1 MRTDAVTLSRNADI
15 AMYHAK
21 SKGKNN
27 YQYFS
32 TNLTE
37 RHVEISVLEASIKSG
52 LENKEFTLAYQPIIN
67 LNENK
72 VESIEVLCRWKTD
85 KTGDVPPDKFI
96 PMIENKQIMFS
107 VSEWIFIESIHEYK
121 KWQKKGYLGTLSL
134 NISPIL
140 IKSSAFISFIKAL
153 FQQQDLSPSKI
164 VFDLSEFHLTHTMP
178 EIEEN
183 IKFLSSLGFR
193 WAIDDFGTSTSSI
206 AKVKK
211 MPIDFI
217 KIDNVFVSELGK
229 NSDNEEVIKALIELS
244 RSLKLITIIEGVETK
259 LQLDF
264 LQSNGC
270 YIFQGFHFSKP
281 LDKNQ
286 IKTFLENYSK

>member
-121 KWQKKGYLGTLSL
+121 KWQKKG
-134 NISPIL
+134 
-140 IKSSAFISFIKAL
+140 L
-153 FQQQDLSPSKI
+153 FRN
-164 VFDLSEFHLTHTMP
+164 T
-178 EIEEN
+178 
-183 IKFLSSLGFR
+183 
-193 WAIDDFGTSTSSI
+193 
-206 AKVKK
+206 
-211 MPIDFI
+211 
-217 KIDNVFVSELGK
+217 VS
-229 NSDNEEVIKALIELS
+229 
-244 RSLKLITIIEGVETK
+244 
-259 LQLDF
+259 
-264 LQSNGC
+264 
-270 YIFQGFHFSKP
+270 
-281 LDKNQ
+281 
-286 IKTFLENYSK
+286 

>member
-1 MRTDAVTLSRNADI
+1 MN
-15 AMYHAK
+15 
-21 SKGKNN
+21 
-27 YQYFS
+27 
-32 TNLTE
+32 
-37 RHVEISVLEASIKSG
+37 IKSG
-52 LENKEFTLAYQPIIN
+52 K
-67 LNENK
+67 
-72 VESIEVLCRWKTD
+72 
-85 KTGDVPPDKFI
+85 
-96 PMIENKQIMFS
+96 
-107 VSEWIFIESIHEYK
+107 
-121 KWQKKGYLGTLSL
+121 KKGYLGTLSL

-229 NSDNEEVIKALIELS
+229 NSDNEKL
-244 RSLKLITIIEGVETK
+244 LKL
-259 LQLDF
+259 
-264 LQSNGC
+264 
-270 YIFQGFHFSKP
+270 
-281 LDKNQ
+281 
-286 IKTFLENYSK
+286 